1 MEGFTIHDALEVNG
15 KEKSSEIPERTLF
28 LLQKNWNDDEELV
41 IDEVNFLSP
50 SQLCAIN
57 ARL

>member
-1 MEGFTIHDALEVNG
+1 MEGFTIHNALEVNG
-15 KEKSSEIPERTLF
+15 KEKSSEIPERTLSV
-28 LLQKNWNDDEELV
+28 LQKNWNDGEELV
-41 IDEVNFLSP
+41 IDEVNVLSP